1 MIHSITEFEKLA
13 YNAIVQLSFEQKCA
27 YCAWCVKRLYTS
39 YATLLP
45 LKLSAKQARLTTA
58 CHNHIVKAVETR
70 TFSIK
75 SSYKDRY
82 TMLRIDL
89 DFDLNFEDSEEQ
101 AILKLAEAID
111 ITLRF
116 IATKNNDLV
125 ILMPLMSLQIIDTI
139 LTNEYGLDTSE
150 IDKVIGHELLQ
161 REFMAQL
168 NTLRTI

>member
-1 MIHSITEFEKLA
+1 M
-13 YNAIVQLSFEQKCA
+13 
-27 YCAWCVKRLYTS
+27 
-39 YATLLP
+39 
-45 LKLSAKQARLTTA
+45 
-58 CHNHIVKAVETR
+58 ETR

-82 TMLRIDL
+82 TTLRIDL

-139 LTNEYGLDTSE
+139 LTNEYGLDTGE